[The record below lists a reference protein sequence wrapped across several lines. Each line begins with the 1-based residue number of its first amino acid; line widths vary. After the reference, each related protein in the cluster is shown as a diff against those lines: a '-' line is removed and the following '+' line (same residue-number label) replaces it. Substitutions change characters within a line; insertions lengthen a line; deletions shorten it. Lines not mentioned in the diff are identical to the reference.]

1 MEIIDCAKKLIK
13 IAPSDWTKLVF
24 SLFVRECEVN
34 GKEAFSKEF
43 QCKCLSESTEAIIDL
58 VKVYEEN
65 FDVEDTFF
73 EIMNFWYKKVKN
85 SEDNFIIFKLDKN
98 GNYEVKKFGK
108 ISSETDNKIIINTVE
123 SYLKI

>member
-1 MEIIDCAKKLIK
+1 MEILDCAKKLSK
-13 IAPSDWTKLVF
+13 IAPSDWTKIVF
-24 SLFVRECEVN
+24 SVFVRQCEVN
-34 GKEAFSKEF
+34 GEKAFSKEF
-43 QCKCLSESTEAIIDL
+43 QCKCLSESTEAVIDL

-73 EIMNFWYKKVKN
+73 EILNFWYKKIKN
-85 SEDNFIIFKLDKN
+85 SDDNFIIFKLDKS